1 MDHMNED
8 RLHTISALLED
19 AQRCILQAAM
29 KGRVSHDHK
38 ERIEAMLKSAGVAA
52 ARLEPETKSN

>member
-29 KGRVSHDHK
+29 KGRVSNSHK
-38 ERIEAMLKSAGVAA
+38 ERIEAMLKSACAQA
-52 ARLEPETKSN
+52 ARLNPETKPT